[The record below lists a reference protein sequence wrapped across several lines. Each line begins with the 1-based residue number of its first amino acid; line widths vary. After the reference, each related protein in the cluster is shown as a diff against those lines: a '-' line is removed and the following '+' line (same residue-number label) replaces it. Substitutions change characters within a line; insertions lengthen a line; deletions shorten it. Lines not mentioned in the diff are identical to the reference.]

1 MTRNQEFFPCIIIK
15 RQNVLL
21 HFYISIHIRHECII
35 KVLHPSDGAVMKTG
49 VSHIPSTAPRRNI
62 VCAELKI
69 DTGDHGNNKK
79 CSQSR
84 DTHIFAGTVSLTI
97 FSNHP
102 CPGYVKQY
110 TSQPSVHCLYRLYY
124 WQRSHFLYIK
134 KQQKNILFWQL
145 VNFQKVQKK
154 RQNSNQRERVSRI
167 QVTVQKCGP
176 GGSTWSMHVFMLPCS
191 PLKPSCEDIL
201 YKKATWLFLHY

>member
-1 MTRNQEFFPCIIIK
+1 MEKQLYR
-15 RQNVLL
+15 
-21 HFYISIHIRHECII
+21 
-35 KVLHPSDGAVMKTG
+35 TG
-49 VSHIPSTAPRRNI
+49 LRPLSSTSWADDKGVVGPQTPTH
-62 VCAELKI
+62 VC
-69 DTGDHGNNKK
+69 
-79 CSQSR
+79 R
-84 DTHIFAGTVSLTI
+84 DLSLTV
-97 FSNHP
+97 FFQTVHHRP

-124 WQRSHFLYIK
+124 QQCSHFLYIK
-134 KQQKNILFWQL
+134 EKKKPLKKNLLFIDDL
-145 VNFQKVQKK
+145 STFQKKVQNK
-154 RQNSNQRERVSRI
+154 RRQISHERERISRI